1 MFLRRT
7 LLFLFLALLLATVH
21 PGSAVTQPQGPVT
34 RRTPQFENDS
44 VRVWRSSIAP
54 HQPLTMH
61 RHESGRVLV
70 ALTGGTVKIVKESGE
85 SRTVTWESGKAYW
98 LSADPPGERH
108 ADLNE
113 GPEPIE
119 VMVVELKPPAPSR

>member
-1 MFLRRT
+1 MLLRRKLP
-7 LLFLFLALLLATVH
+7 LLALALFLAPVH
-21 PGSAVTQPQGPVT
+21 PGSAITQPPRPVT

-54 HQPLTMH
+54 QQPLTMH

-108 ADLNE
+108 ADLND
-113 GPEPIE
+113 GQEPIE